1 MNILAK
7 HIESLLLENDCVI
20 VPGLGGF
27 VASYVSARLVED
39 EGIFLPPHRQ
49 VGFNPLLQINDGLL
63 VQSYMLAYD
72 VNFPEATAIIN
83 EAVNVIKA
91 DLQNKGE
98 MEIGSVGR
106 LRLGIDGRYDFTPN
120 EAGILSPELY
130 ALDALPLSALAEISN
145 QTLEETDS
153 QSIEDNEEGE
163 ETNEETGKTYTLR
176 INRYVVHYAAAA
188 VIALVFY
195 ILWATPITQ
204 APSQSQLASFLP
216 TLQQV
221 GIHKQSQ
228 KPVKATAQ
236 VRQTTPAAQAQAPA
250 TQEQTPTAQ
259 DAQPAATDNATDNA
273 TANFQGFTL
282 VLASRVA
289 PAGAARLC
297 EKLAEAGFA
306 GAQVYQNKYSTSVVF
321 GRFASREEAKAQLN
335 NLRGQSEY
343 FKDAWIYEF

>member
-72 VNFPEATAIIN
+72 VNFPVATAIIN

-130 ALDALPLSALAEISN
+130 ALDALPLSALAETN
-145 QTLEETDS
+145 HQTKEETDT
-153 QSIEDNEEGE
+153 QVFEDNKEDE
-163 ETNEETGKTYTLR
+163 ETDEEAGKTYILR
-176 INRYVVHYAAAA
+176 INRYVVHYASAA

-204 APSQSQLASFLP
+204 APSQSQLASILP

-221 GIHKQSQ
+221 GAHKQSQ
-228 KPVKATAQ
+228 KQVKATAQ
-236 VRQTTPAAQAQAPA
+236 VQQPSPAAQTQASTA
-250 TQEQTPTAQ
+250 SEQTSTAQ
-259 DAQPAATDNATDNA
+259 VAQPAAQPAATANA
-273 TANFQGFTL
+273 TANYQGFTL
-282 VLASRVA
+282 VLASHVT

-297 EKLAEAGFA
+297 EKLAEAGFKD
-306 GAQVYQNKYSTSVVF
+306 AQVYQNKYATSVIF
-321 GRFASREEAKAQLN
+321 SRFASHEEAKAQLN
-335 NLRGQSEY
+335 NLRAQSEY

>member
-27 VASYVSARLVED
+27 VASYVSARLEEE

-72 VNFPEATAIIN
+72 VNFPVATAIIN
-83 EAVNVIKA
+83 EAVNVVKA
-91 DLQNKGE
+91 ELQNKGE

-106 LRLGIDGRYDFTPN
+106 LRLGIDGCYDFTPN
-120 EAGILSPELY
+120 EAGILSPSLY
-130 ALDALPLSALAEISN
+130 ALDALPLSALAETSS
-145 QTLEETDS
+145 QQEEEAE
-153 QSIEDNEEGE
+153 QQAIEDNEYSEATTE
-163 ETNEETGKTYTLR
+163 EASKTYTLR

-204 APSQSQLASFLP
+204 APSQSQMASMLP
-216 TLQQV
+216 NLQLV
-221 GIHKQSQ
+221 DAHSQSP
-228 KPVKATAQ
+228 KPAKASAKAQQANSTAQ
-236 VRQTTPAAQAQAPA
+236 VQASATEATQPAAQS
-250 TQEQTPTAQ
+250 TA
-259 DAQPAATDNATDNA
+259 AAGETGNYK
-273 TANFQGFTL
+273 GFTL
-282 VLASRVA
+282 VLASHVA

-297 EKLAEAGFA
+297 EKLADAGYP
-306 GAQVYQNKYSTSVVF
+306 GAQVYQNKNKTSVIF
-321 GRFASREEAKAQLN
+321 GHFASCEEAKAQLIS
-335 NLRGQSEY
+335 LRSQSEH
-343 FKDAWIYEF
+343 FEDAWIYEF

>member
-72 VNFPEATAIIN
+72 VNFPVATAIIN
-83 EAVNVIKA
+83 EAVNVIKT

-98 MEIGSVGR
+98 LEIGSVGC

-120 EAGILSPELY
+120 EAGILSPSLY
-130 ALDALPLSALAEISN
+130 ALDALPLIALAEMNIEQEEDAN
-145 QTLEETDS
+145 QQVT
-153 QSIEDNEEGE
+153 EDNEEGE
-163 ETNEETGKTYTLR
+163 ETSEESAKTYTLR

-188 VIALVFY
+188 IIALVFY

-204 APSQSQLASFLP
+204 APCQSQMASMLPNLQLVDNHSQSAKP
-216 TLQQV
+216 AKAIAKTQQ
-221 GIHKQSQ
+221 
-228 KPVKATAQ
+228 A
-236 VRQTTPAAQAQAPA
+236 TPAAQEQIPAAQEAQP
-250 TQEQTPTAQ
+250 TPQPTA
-259 DAQPAATDNATDNA
+259 AVNETTNK
-273 TANFQGFTL
+273 QGFTL
-282 VLASRVA
+282 VLASHVA
-289 PAGAARLC
+289 PAGATRLC
-297 EKLAEAGFA
+297 EKLAEAGYP
-306 GAQVYQNKYSTSVVF
+306 GAQVYQNKYTTSVIF

-335 NLRGQSEY
+335 SLHSQSEY
-343 FKDAWIYEF
+343 FEDAWIYEF

>member
-49 VGFNPLLQINDGLL
+49 IGFNPLLQINDGLL

-83 EAVNVIKA
+83 EAVNVVKA

-98 MEIGSVGR
+98 MEIGSVGC

-130 ALDALPLSALAEISN
+130 ALDALPLSALAEAILEQQEEADG
-145 QTLEETDS
+145 QT
-153 QSIEDNEEGE
+153 IEDNEDGE
-163 ETNEETGKTYTLR
+163 DTNEEAGKTYTLR
-176 INRYVVHYAAAA
+176 INRFVVHYAAAA

-204 APSQSQLASFLP
+204 APSQSQLASILP

-221 GIHKQSQ
+221 GIHAQPQ
-228 KPVKATAQ
+228 KPMKATAQ
-236 VRQTTPAAQAQAPA
+236 AQPVAPAAQKQAPA
-250 TQEQTPTAQ
+250 TQAQTSAAQ
-259 DAQPAATDNATDNA
+259 QAQPAAQPAQKANE
-273 TANFQGFTL
+273 TANYQGFTL
-282 VLASRVA
+282 VLACHVT
-289 PAGAARLC
+289 PAGAERLC
-297 EKLAEAGFA
+297 EKLAEVGYTD
-306 GAQVYQNKYSTSVVF
+306 AQVYQNKAKTSVIF
-321 GRFASREEAKAQLN
+321 GRYASREEAKAQLN
-335 NLRGQSEY
+335 SLRSQSEH
-343 FKDAWIYEF
+343 FEDAWIYEF

>member
-27 VASYVSARLVED
+27 VASYVSARLEEE

-49 VGFNPLLQINDGLL
+49 IGFNPLLQINDGLL

-72 VNFPEATAIIN
+72 VNFPVATAIIN

-106 LRLGIDGRYDFTPN
+106 LRLGIDGCYDFTPN

-130 ALDALPLSALAEISN
+130 ALDGLLLSALTEQNLVPQADTA
-145 QTLEETDS
+145 QPA
-153 QSIEDNEEGE
+153 IEDSEEE
-163 ETNEETGKTYTLR
+163 EEVAEETGKTYTLR

-204 APSQSQLASFLP
+204 APSQSQLASMLP
-216 TLQQV
+216 NFQLVNTHSHSPQ
-221 GIHKQSQ
+221 
-228 KPVKATAQ
+228 PAKATAK
-236 VRQTTPAAQAQAPA
+236 
-250 TQEQTPTAQ
+250 
-259 DAQPAATDNATDNA
+259 AQPAVCQTPEQTSDAPTQDA
-273 TANFQGFTL
+273 TAPKAQPASQPATAASAPAQYQGFTL
-282 VLASRVA
+282 VLACHVTQ
-289 PAGAARLC
+289 AGAARLC
-297 EKLAEAGFA
+297 QKLADEGYPD
-306 GAQVYQNKYSTSVVF
+306 AQVYQNKNKTSVIF

-335 NLRGQSEY
+335 SLRSQSES
-343 FKDAWIYEF
+343 FENAWIYEF